1 MDCQLLENLLDWN
14 GFQDDSDWAF
24 WTGFTY
30 VWPNSG
36 MHIMGF
42 IVNMCYWSMQ
52 TFRVNAKMIGHLGL
66 KVYEFRVNAK
76 VSGQLEFW
84 VLGPMPKWLCS

>member
-1 MDCQLLENLLDWN
+1 
-14 GFQDDSDWAF
+14 
-24 WTGFTY
+24 
-30 VWPNSG
+30 
-36 MHIMGF
+36 
-42 IVNMCYWSMQ
+42 MQ

-84 VLGPMPKWLCS
+84 VLGPMPK

>member
-1 MDCQLLENLLDWN
+1 
-14 GFQDDSDWAF
+14 
-24 WTGFTY
+24 
-30 VWPNSG
+30 
-36 MHIMGF
+36 MGF

-66 KVYEFRVNAK
+66 KVYELRVNAK

-84 VLGPMPKWLCS
+84 VLGPMPK